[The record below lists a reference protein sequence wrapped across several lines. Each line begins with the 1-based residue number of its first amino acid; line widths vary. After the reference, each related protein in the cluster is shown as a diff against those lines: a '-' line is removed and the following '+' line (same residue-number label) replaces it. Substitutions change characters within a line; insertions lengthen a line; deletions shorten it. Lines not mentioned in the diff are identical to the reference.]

1 MSIQHFAAAPG
12 QIISF
17 LLSSCVKS
25 LVERSTLLI
34 QRGAALRSS
43 HQRREGGG
51 GSSTA
56 IHTTQLIHNSPLMF
70 QKDYSSQCVLIY
82 DWCDSFS
89 SVGVLSTTQ
98 SVFVQIEVALSRT
111 GRCDKIPALSDCLF
125 PEWQTKNWFECSTSS
140 TEISQQCYCSLYTA
154 LHRSPGVF
162 LFWIWCFKMSFMCT
176 CWKLAE
182 GYCYKYSTQILKYYK
197 YT

>member
-43 HQRREGGG
+43 HQRGERERRGRERA
-51 GSSTA
+51 SSSIHTYNTYSTA
-56 IHTTQLIHNSPLMF
+56 RLIHNSPLMF

-89 SVGVLSTTQ
+89 SVGALSTVQ
-98 SVFVQIEVALSRT
+98 SVFVQTETSRSMI
-111 GRCDKIPALSDCLF
+111 K
-125 PEWQTKNWFECSTSS
+125 
-140 TEISQQCYCSLYTA
+140 Y
-154 LHRSPGVF
+154 LHS
-162 LFWIWCFKMSFMCT
+162 
-176 CWKLAE
+176 
-182 GYCYKYSTQILKYYK
+182 
-197 YT
+197 